1 MDALLNKL
9 NFKTPK
15 SVLIV
20 NAPDEVKPMVDS
32 IKQYAEV
39 SVTVG
44 DNDPVDFVIC
54 FVTRK
59 AEIAPLVNLIIPK
72 LNEDAV
78 FWICYPKGSSKRYKC
93 DFNRDNGWE
102 ALGKFEMEPVRQ
114 VAIDDDWSALR
125 FRSVGFIK
133 SLKREASWVLS
144 SEGKKRISIQ
154 KE

>member
-44 DNDPVDFVIC
+44 DHDPVDFVIC

-78 FWICYPKGSSKRYKC
+78 FWICYPKGSSKWNLYGRSLSMMTGVHC
-93 DFNRDNGWE
+93 DFG
-102 ALGKFEMEPVRQ
+102 V
-114 VAIDDDWSALR
+114 
-125 FRSVGFIK
+125 
-133 SLKREASWVLS
+133 
-144 SEGKKRISIQ
+144 
-154 KE
+154 

>member
-44 DNDPVDFVIC
+44 DHDPVDFVIC

-78 FWICYPKGSSKRYKC
+78 FSISTVTMVGRRWGSSKWNLYGRSLSMMTGVHC
-93 DFNRDNGWE
+93 DFG
-102 ALGKFEMEPVRQ
+102 V
-114 VAIDDDWSALR
+114 
-125 FRSVGFIK
+125 
-133 SLKREASWVLS
+133 
-144 SEGKKRISIQ
+144 
-154 KE
+154 